1 MGYPSIY
8 MGLVFFDLASLGT
21 SCDLL
26 TLSLSFVNWL
36 PTQRFCNEQ
45 KWVLTTICP
54 RFMEIIE
61 LQNEESGLLT
71 SKIDFIAG
79 QETETWEFCFRGA

>member
-1 MGYPSIY
+1 MG
-8 MGLVFFDLASLGT
+8 FNNH
-21 SCDLL
+21 
-26 TLSLSFVNWL
+26 LS
-36 PTQRFCNEQ
+36 
-45 KWVLTTICP
+45 